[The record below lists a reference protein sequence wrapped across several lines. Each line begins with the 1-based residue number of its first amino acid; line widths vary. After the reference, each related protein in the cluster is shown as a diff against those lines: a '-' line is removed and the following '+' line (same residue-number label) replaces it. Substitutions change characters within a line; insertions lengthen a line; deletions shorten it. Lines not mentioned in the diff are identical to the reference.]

1 MSYSTSPC
9 RHIKEAHSRETFQC
23 KICLSADPTCFPY
36 AETIKE
42 LTSHMVLKHGDMV
55 DSYYQHMLYPTTLYG
70 SLCSGKDCE
79 TTGKVVA
86 FDAVAIGVRA
96 LLWNIYVLLPVLPID
111 GYMLMPAECRW
122 GLAPS
127 LLPLFFPLLRPSLLP
142 PFSLSPPS
150 LPPPSLLSFSL
161 LLNPP
166 RNT

>member
-1 MSYSTSPC
+1 MRLLHRAGRGYRGSQVRHDFCTWSYSTSPS

-23 KICLSADPTCFPY
+23 KICLSSDPTCFPY

-79 TTGKVVA
+79 ATGKVVA

-96 LLWNIYVLLPVLPID
+96 LVLNINVLLSVLAMMDI
-111 GYMLMPAECRW
+111 G
-122 GLAPS
+122 
-127 LLPLFFPLLRPSLLP
+127 
-142 PFSLSPPS
+142 
-150 LPPPSLLSFSL
+150 
-161 LLNPP
+161 
-166 RNT
+166 